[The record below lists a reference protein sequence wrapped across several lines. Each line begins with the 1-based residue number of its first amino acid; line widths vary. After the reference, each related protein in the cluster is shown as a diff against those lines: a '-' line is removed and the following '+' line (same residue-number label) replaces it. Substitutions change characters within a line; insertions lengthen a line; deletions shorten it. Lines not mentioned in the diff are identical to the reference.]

1 MNRQDNNRT
10 RQNTRIYLADIDKGN
25 GVLKWLANTRQ
36 LPVFARTRFWEGC
49 HHYWW
54 GKLYACCVG
63 KSFNLEENYHFEIII
78 TAPLMYN
85 YIEVVPLT
93 LHHSEHETNLKSHS
107 AKNSLLFFSLVHG
120 VIVALGDLTL
130 TSSTFQLSS
139 WYDPW
144 WGPSLL
150 CFLCCTVFGCFGILS
165 CMTGKAPLGVLYVT
179 MQHSLHGV
187 HIGVSFNRR

>member
-1 MNRQDNNRT
+1 MIGEYSTAACIRSNSLLRRLSPLLV
-10 RQNTRIYLADIDKGN
+10 REAYL
-25 GVLKWLANTRQ
+25 
-36 LPVFARTRFWEGC
+36 
-49 HHYWW
+49 
-54 GKLYACCVG
+54 CCVG
-63 KSFNLEENYHFEIII
+63 KSFNLEDNYHFEIII
-78 TAPLMYN
+78 TPSLFFTVQLYWGRPLNAP
-85 YIEVVPLT
+85 PLRAWNQPQES
-93 LHHSEHETNLKSHS
+93 LCQEFS
-107 AKNSLLFFSLVHG
+107 ALAMIFFSLVHG

-144 WGPSLL
+144 RGPSLL

>member
-1 MNRQDNNRT
+1 MNTSKDGKEKDMNFSCSHNGSQQMRCLRSLLSSNWAAAIGRNTFLGNTIIWLWLVGEEWDYCRWIGKT
-10 RQNTRIYLADIDKGN
+10 IVSLGTVIGYTRIYLADIDKGN

-63 KSFNLEENYHFEIII
+63 KSFNLEDNYYFEIII
-78 TAPLMYN
+78 TPSLPYN

-107 AKNSLLFFSLVHG
+107 AKNSLL
-120 VIVALGDLTL
+120 
-130 TSSTFQLSS
+130 
-139 WYDPW
+139 
-144 WGPSLL
+144 
-150 CFLCCTVFGCFGILS
+150 
-165 CMTGKAPLGVLYVT
+165 
-179 MQHSLHGV
+179 
-187 HIGVSFNRR
+187 